1 MVSLSPC
8 PFRLHTVCLTDEHLL
23 TSPSHSAAVKM
34 AAAWL
39 TRLTKES
46 GFAAVVR
53 CSRDVWLLFVLRF
66 VRLFAYGA
74 SFLVLVPLLAGL
86 GIADARI
93 GLFMTLTLLGDTA
106 ISVLLAAVTDR
117 VGRRRILA
125 VGAALMAASGAVFA
139 SSSSFWVLLLASI
152 VGVISPSGN
161 EIGPF
166 RTVEESVLA
175 HLTEPA
181 LRSDVFAWYTL
192 SGTAGAA
199 LGSLTG
205 GCLVQLL
212 EDRGDGSSTSS
223 EVAYRSVFLVYAAV
237 GVLKLL
243 LTLVLSPAVELDEE
257 EEEDEPD
264 HSPAANAVVQSQDA
278 ESRVDPGER
287 TSLLPK
293 DDDDNDDQDAV
304 QTEDHRSASSPPPRP
319 PATITPPKPSV
330 FRRLRRLFPVISA
343 VSRRILS
350 RLIVLFALDSFGSG
364 MASASWITY
373 FFITVHS
380 LAPAVL
386 GTLFLVTSILAA
398 VSNLLALPLAR
409 RLGPLR
415 TMVFT
420 HLPSTILL
428 AMVPLPSPS
437 QRGGTTLAMA
447 FLALRACTQSMDQAP
462 RQAFLA
468 AAVLP
473 AERTA
478 VMGAVNMVKTLMQAA
493 GVGLSG
499 VLAGRHH
506 WILLLSGAGAL
517 KATYDLLLLWS
528 FTHLQSRGDRPAGG
542 R

>member
-1 MVSLSPC
+1 
-8 PFRLHTVCLTDEHLL
+8 
-23 TSPSHSAAVKM
+23 M
-34 AAAWL
+34 APAWL
-39 TRLTKES
+39 TRLATES
-46 GFAAVVR
+46 GLTSVVH
-53 CSRDVWLLFVLRF
+53 CSSDVWLLIVLRF

-125 VGAALMAASGAVFA
+125 VGAMLMAASGAVFA
-139 SSSSFWVLLLASI
+139 ISSSFWVLLLASI

-166 RTVEESVLA
+166 RAIEESVLA

-212 EDRGDGSSTSS
+212 EDRGDGSSSS
-223 EVAYRSVFLVYAAV
+223 SQLAYRAVFFVYAAV

-243 LTLVLSPAVELDEE
+243 LTLGLSPAVELEEQEE
-257 EEEDEPD
+257 EAVV
-264 HSPAANAVVQSQDA
+264 SPSANNAVQSQG
-278 ESRVDPGER
+278 VDSLSEPGER

-293 DDDDNDDQDAV
+293 VDNEEADSRAGGGDFAAV
-304 QTEDHRSASSPPPRP
+304 SASSASSASSSPALAASSPP
-319 PATITPPKPSV
+319 KPSILK
-330 FRRLRRLFPVISA
+330 RLRLLFPVISA
-343 VSRRILS
+343 ESRRILS
-350 RLIVLFALDSFGSG
+350 RLILLFALDSFGSG

-447 FLALRACTQSMDQAP
+447 FLALRSCTQSMDQAP

-493 GVGLSG
+493 GVGVSG
-499 VLAGRHH
+499 VLAGKHH